1 MAYGPQNVRTTM
13 LLLLIRHGDAGS
25 RDETKWPDD
34 TERPLTKQGDRQ
46 TAKMAKRL
54 RRRGYIPTVLLSSPW
69 VRAWQTAEV
78 VAQEFEDE
86 GLIPEACEPLATMP
100 RVDRF
105 GEAIGTPG
113 EKAIV
118 ALVGHEPW
126 LGELASRL
134 LTSSTSRL
142 QIDFPKSGVIGV
154 ELEAVEGG
162 AGKLMFFWRPKGE

>member
-1 MAYGPQNVRTTM
+1 M
-13 LLLLIRHGDAGS
+13 LLILIRHGDAGS
-25 RDETKWPDD
+25 RDENKWPDD

-46 TAKMAKRL
+46 TAKMAKRM

-86 GLIPEACEPLATMP
+86 GLMPEPCEPLATMP
-100 RVDRF
+100 RVERF
-105 GEAIGTPG
+105 AEVIGAPG
-113 EKAIV
+113 AKAKI

-142 QIDFPKSGVIGV
+142 QIDFPKSGVIGI
-154 ELEAVEGG
+154 ELEAVESG
-162 AGKLMFFWRPKGE
+162 AGRLMFFWRPKGE

>member
-1 MAYGPQNVRTTM
+1 MAYGSNQVSSM

-25 RDETKWPDD
+25 RDATKWPDD
-34 TERPLTKQGDRQ
+34 TERPLTKQGSRQ

-86 GLIPEACEPLATMP
+86 GLMPEACEPLATMP
-100 RVDRF
+100 RIERF
-105 GEAIGTPG
+105 VEVIGTPG
-113 EKAIV
+113 DEAMI

-142 QIDFPKSGVIGV
+142 QIDFPKSGVIGI
-154 ELEAVEGG
+154 ELETVESG
-162 AGKLMFFWRPKGE
+162 AGRLMLFWRPKGE

>member
-1 MAYGPQNVRTTM
+1 M

-25 RDETKWPDD
+25 RDATKWRDD
-34 TERPLTKQGDRQ
+34 TERPLTKQGSRQ

-54 RRRGYIPTVLLSSPW
+54 RRRGYIPDTLLSSPW

-86 GLIPEACEPLATMP
+86 GLVPVACEPLATMP
-100 RVDRF
+100 RIDRF
-105 GEAIGTPG
+105 VEAIGSPG
-113 EKAIV
+113 AEAII

-134 LTSSTSRL
+134 LTSSGSRL
-142 QIDFPKSGVIGV
+142 QIDFPKSGVIGI
-154 ELEAVEGG
+154 ELDTLESG
-162 AGKLMFFWRPKGE
+162 AGRLVFFWRPKGSSTSRED